1 MSNDGVFITGGGG
14 GIMRESLNTVRKE
27 LLVSEVQDLCWL
39 NNGCHK
45 KASGGK
51 ERGP

>member
-1 MSNDGVFITGGGG
+1 
-14 GIMRESLNTVRKE
+14 MRESLNTVKKE

-45 KASGGK
+45 NAVR
-51 ERGP
+51 EEDRR